1 MKSELVV
8 GLHPVRRRLS
18 DAPVDALELW
28 VLAGR
33 EDLRLCEVLK
43 LAAGAGLATHSVP
56 RHTLDRLASG
66 LCHQGVVLRCRA
78 SERLD
83 EDALP
88 EVLGAADGPPLLLV
102 LDGVEDPHNLGACLR
117 TAEAAGVAAVIVPRH
132 RGVGMTPV
140 VAKVASGA
148 AGRVPLIQA
157 GNLARVLR
165 GLRDAGVTMI
175 GAAGTAEQCL
185 FDRDLSGP
193 VAIVV
198 GGEGRGLRRLT
209 RELCDHE
216 VQIPMRGSVES
227 LNVSVA
233 AAVCLFEA
241 VRQRRHA
248 RIAAPG
254 TAGARPPARR
264 GTPGML

>member
-1 MKSELVV
+1 MKSELVL
-8 GLHPVRRRLS
+8 GLHPVRQRLS

-43 LAAGAGLATHSVP
+43 LAARAGLAIHSVS
-56 RHTLDRLASG
+56 RHALDRLASG
-66 LCHQGVVLRCRA
+66 LRHQGVVLRCRA

-83 EDALP
+83 EGVLP
-88 EVLGAADGPPLLLV
+88 DVLAAADGPPLLVV
-102 LDGVEDPHNLGACLR
+102 LDGVEDPRNLGACLR

-132 RGVGMTPV
+132 RGVGITPV

-148 AGRVPLIQA
+148 AARVPLIQA
-157 GNLARVLR
+157 GNLARALR
-165 GLRDAGVTMI
+165 GLRDAGVTVI
-175 GAAGTAEQCL
+175 GGRGTAEQWL
-185 FDRDLSGP
+185 FDTDLTGP

-241 VRQRRHA
+241 VRQRHGG
-248 RIAAPG
+248 IVEG
-254 TAGARPPARR
+254 TAGAHTPARR
-264 GTPGML
+264 GAPGML

>member
-8 GLHPVRRRLS
+8 GLHAVRQRLS
-18 DAPVDALELW
+18 DAPVEALELW

-33 EDLRLCEVLK
+33 EDARLVEILK
-43 LAAGAGLATHSVP
+43 LAARAGLAIHSVP

-66 LCHQGVVLRCRA
+66 LGHQGVVLRCRA

-83 EDALP
+83 EDVLP
-88 EVLGAADGPPLLLV
+88 EILAAADGPLLLLV
-102 LDGVEDPHNLGACLR
+102 LDGVQDPRNLGACLR

-132 RGVGMTPV
+132 RGVGITPV

-148 AGRVPLIQA
+148 AARVPLIQA
-157 GNLARVLR
+157 ANLARALR
-165 GLRDAGVTMI
+165 GLRDAGVAVI
-175 GAAGTAEQCL
+175 GATSAADQCL
-185 FDRDLSGP
+185 FDSDLSGP

-216 VQIPMRGSVES
+216 VQIPMRGAVES

-241 VRQRRHA
+241 VRQRHA
-248 RIAAPG
+248 RIAVRC
-254 TAGARPPARR
+254 TAGVRSPARR
-264 GTPGML
+264 GAPGML